1 MIRLQPVRA
10 NVSDDPQFMKNPK
23 KGKRTMNSKAARAAT
38 IGCAFSIMTFGAA
51 EAQTTTLKSEYLMT
65 FYATLKPP
73 SVVSNNFRVF
83 DVPSGWVEGPRIKGK
98 IVPPTG
104 DWSRTIA
111 PGLNRLDVRAVIQ
124 TDDDQI
130 IQISYN
136 GVVQCP
142 KEISDKL
149 ANGEVA
155 KADDCYFVGA
165 PTFETSSERYSW
177 LSTVQAVGKMVELKR
192 AATSNMKSS
201 L

>member
-1 MIRLQPVRA
+1 
-10 NVSDDPQFMKNPK
+10 
-23 KGKRTMNSKAARAAT
+23 MNSKAARAAM

-51 EAQTTTLKSEYLMT
+51 EAQTATLKSEYLMT
-65 FYATLKPP
+65 LYATLKPP

-111 PGLNRLDVRAVIQ
+111 PGVNRLDVRAVIQ

-149 ANGEVA
+149 GEWRSRQSRRLLLRW
-155 KADDCYFVGA
+155 GA
-165 PTFETSSERYSW
+165 HVRDK
-177 LSTVQAVGKMVELKR
+177 LGAI
-192 AATSNMKSS
+192 
-201 L
+201 